1 MDCGLK
7 SECLVCYDCNFQHS
21 IYNSTS
27 FTFVNINADLQL
39 SIDYICNMVR

>member
-7 SECLVCYDCNFQHS
+7 LESLACYDCNFQHS

-27 FTFVNINADLQL
+27 FTFVNIVVDLQL
-39 SIDYICNMVR
+39 SMDYICNMVR